1 MQFFAIAHD
10 ICTRICLC
18 VQVYRLFAIAKRDL
32 VQCEVYSPCMKEM
45 YVQFS
50 NYSHSLLTQCAECRA
65 KEEKLSKLN
74 NNEWSVRQMP
84 FRRQIMQF
92 ENSFRNIKNKDMRNF
107 CL

>member
-1 MQFFAIAHD
+1 M
-10 ICTRICLC
+10 LS
-18 VQVYRLFAIAKRDL
+18 V
-32 VQCEVYSPCMKEM
+32 
-45 YVQFS
+45 
-50 NYSHSLLTQCAECRA
+50 A

-92 ENSFRNIKNKDMRNF
+92 EKSIQNENMNF